1 LQLYRLTF
9 WTRHS
14 TKVRLELQDGEKSDS
29 TTKLATTAIDADSSV
44 TASDSATDAQSINDS
59 QNGIFFERLWV
70 ILFSIEFYNDFFLFS
85 MLINSTFARL
95 EKGS

>member
-1 LQLYRLTF
+1 
-9 WTRHS
+9 
-14 TKVRLELQDGEKSDS
+14 
-29 TTKLATTAIDADSSV
+29 
-44 TASDSATDAQSINDS
+44 
-59 QNGIFFERLWV
+59 V